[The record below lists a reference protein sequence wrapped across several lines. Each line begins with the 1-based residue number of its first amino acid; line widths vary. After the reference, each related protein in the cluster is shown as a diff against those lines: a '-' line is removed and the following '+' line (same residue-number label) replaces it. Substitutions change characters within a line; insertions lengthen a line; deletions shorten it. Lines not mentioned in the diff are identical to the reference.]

1 MDMPGSPRKTGGW
14 GLNLAS
20 PDSKL
25 RFGDHYRE
33 KTVLHDGTRVLL
45 RPVRPSDAGLLT
57 SGFER
62 LSSESRY
69 RRFFGYKKTLSA
81 DEVKYFTNCD
91 GINHFAIGALVSGP
105 DGKERG
111 VGVGRFV
118 RLSCAPTD
126 ADAAVTVIAAM
137 QHKGLGRLL
146 IERLLV
152 AAGER
157 GFKHLRFSVL
167 ASNRPMIAMLR
178 KVKTGSSRSVDPQ
191 MGGGVV
197 QFSLPVPNRTA
208 AS

>member
-1 MDMPGSPRKTGGW
+1 M
-14 GLNLAS
+14 NLAR
-20 PDSKL
+20 PDSKF
-25 RFGDHYRE
+25 RFGDQYRE
-33 KTVLHDGTRVLL
+33 KAVLRDGTRVLV

-69 RRFFGYKKTLSA
+69 RRFFGYKKSLSA
-81 DEVKYFTNCD
+81 DEVKYFTNVD

-111 VGVGRFV
+111 VAVGRFV
-118 RLSCAPTD
+118 RLSSPPTD
-126 ADAAVTVIAAM
+126 ADAAVTVVDAM

-146 IERLLV
+146 IERLLS

-157 GFKHLRFSVL
+157 GFKNLRFSVL

-178 KVKTGSSRSVDPQ
+178 KLKTGSTRSVDPQ

-197 QFSLPVPNRTA
+197 QFSLRVPSPA
-208 AS
+208 PASSTR